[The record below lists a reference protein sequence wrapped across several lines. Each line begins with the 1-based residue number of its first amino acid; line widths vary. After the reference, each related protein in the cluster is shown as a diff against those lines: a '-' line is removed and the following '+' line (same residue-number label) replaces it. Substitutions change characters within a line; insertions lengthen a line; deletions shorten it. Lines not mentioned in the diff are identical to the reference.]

1 MTPTMYLAACVSLV
15 CPLGFPSGRSLS
27 HGLYAQRLH
36 GVPSLSCCVPR
47 REVEMNAGPEDTE
60 KLISP
65 ERPGFS
71 EDGLQSADEANLES
85 RRARSEEHE
94 QSWQGFS
101 RVLLL

>member
-1 MTPTMYLAACVSLV
+1 
-15 CPLGFPSGRSLS
+15 
-27 HGLYAQRLH
+27 
-36 GVPSLSCCVPR
+36 
-47 REVEMNAGPEDTE
+47 MNAGPEEME

-94 QSWQGFS
+94 Q
-101 RVLLL
+101 